1 MINLWVV
8 FRLKLKHYR
17 GVTRIVR
24 PLGDQSFQPQ
34 EEPALSNPRGQV
46 QAFSERRPAEISVE
60 GLDLSRVFPRLR
72 NNFLETFEGR
82 TIPRV
87 TGCDDIRLLAAM
99 KS

>member
-1 MINLWVV
+1 M
-8 FRLKLKHYR
+8 
-17 GVTRIVR
+17 
-24 PLGDQSFQPQ
+24 
-34 EEPALSNPRGQV
+34 

-60 GLDLSRVFPRLR
+60 GRDLSHVFPRLR

-99 KS
+99 RMLIAFLELERITHQLAVSALLKDDDN